1 MKYLIIGFLI
11 LNGYFAIVA
20 YEDKDVFKLILYT
33 SGVVIWG
40 VAALALKLEEILD
53 KLNKD

>member
-20 YEDKDVFKLILYT
+20 YEDKDVFKLILHT

-40 VAALALKLEEILD
+40 VTALALKLEEILD